1 MVGVKSARYLKKK
14 TCGYSSLNAGY
25 FIIQP
30 LAGTTIGRAVMNTHA
45 RTQMQRTT
53 HHHHHHHFLFTAA
66 TQSNTRQ
73 SFATKSVVNKRRVN
87 TCIETLRQRNNKKA
101 TQYCPQTVDRG
112 LCSVRSLGTHSE
124 QCSFIKFVN
133 SMCCGCRPYGSK

>member
-1 MVGVKSARYLKKK
+1 
-14 TCGYSSLNAGY
+14 
-25 FIIQP
+25 
-30 LAGTTIGRAVMNTHA
+30 MNTHA

-53 HHHHHHHFLFTAA
+53 HHHHHHFLFTAA

-87 TCIETLRQRNNKKA
+87 TCIGTLRQRSNKKA

-112 LCSVRSLGTHSE
+112 LCRVRSLGTHSE

-133 SMCCGCRPYGSK
+133 SMCCGCSPYVIAVPLAVHVHGDPMFPRLIGIVGVAHDCNRVRVDDFR